1 MHITYYIEAE
11 QEEED
16 PMEELT
22 RQLETLAVRRDESI
36 EEAAKEWRK
45 WQRFTETQISFRGIS
60 FNVEESVE
68 DLFSQSTFSM
78 GSEEFY
84 NRFKKHIRELIT
96 PFLETKWSWVNILH
110 IVYERQQ
117 KDIESRL
124 AQSVLSMAFLEELAA
139 SPSLRI
145 YNLNVYGV
153 SPAMSVLVRAAFNAG
168 RFAEPV
174 PFFAGRGDAF
184 AYNAEQLEA
193 AKNNWDFLKELNSA
207 RRAAIVW
214 NLMKR
219 SINIE
224 ISTFEAWFFHRLRT
238 LVSEAAMDGTL
249 ELTIGSLTLKRKN
262 PSGLSV
268 SITRFVD
275 EEVEHAAL
283 QPTDEV
289 ADKNA
294 DEAAFV
300 AAVEV
305 YAVISRGSTGLKN
318 LMSTAERTVGE
329 VNFEISENIW
339 VSSSDEE

>member
-1 MHITYYIEAE
+1 
-11 QEEED
+11 
-16 PMEELT
+16 
-22 RQLETLAVRRDESI
+22 
-36 EEAAKEWRK
+36 
-45 WQRFTETQISFRGIS
+45 
-60 FNVEESVE
+60 
-68 DLFSQSTFSM
+68 
-78 GSEEFY
+78 
-84 NRFKKHIRELIT
+84 
-96 PFLETKWSWVNILH
+96 
-110 IVYERQQ
+110 
-117 KDIESRL
+117 
-124 AQSVLSMAFLEELAA
+124 
-139 SPSLRI
+139 
-145 YNLNVYGV
+145 
-153 SPAMSVLVRAAFNAG
+153 
-168 RFAEPV
+168 
-174 PFFAGRGDAF
+174 
-184 AYNAEQLEA
+184 
-193 AKNNWDFLKELNSA
+193 
-207 RRAAIVW
+207 
-214 NLMKR
+214 
-219 SINIE
+219 
-224 ISTFEAWFFHRLRT
+224 
-238 LVSEAAMDGTL
+238 MDGTL